1 MNYIVNFFEVVLKK
15 DHEQKLTNLY
25 KAREKLNKLDKEL
38 GNQQLSSKKRAKK
51 ETEKVKI
58 GKDLPTLREKAIKEL
73 IPAWLEYFSNRGD
86 IAQKPFQRSTH
97 LSKFENAA
105 NDYGSINSDQYSA
118 DSSASKSMNFI
129 STSSVPDKT
138 YDIAHSNGNQINLSK
153 FLLIEDE
160 SRGGTV
166 FDKIWNDDVSWL
178 EQFFPDEKK
187 RLEIASGIKSLISM
201 SPKKP
206 ELDEHKQI
214 YFPVAGGNS
223 DYHIM
228 VPLFSSSFSHFLYD
242 KVRDKKGKQAVKRKA
257 KKDEKYEEGIL
268 DTFPNTAVIQMGG
281 GDPHN
286 VSPLNSMRLGES
298 VLLSCQPPQWKT
310 QTKPP
315 VGKKTIFDQGLSH
328 TVKEPVK
335 RLQNLLLAIK
345 SRNLSLNMARKNLIA
360 SLITEIADS
369 VFDYVAQ
376 IQKLTHLAGWSQ
388 ESELSAHQQY
398 WLDPFRQD
406 EVFQTARADL
416 DWQADI
422 RTDFSRWVNRALRH
436 PQLTLGVTH
445 EEHWGKLFKRLL
457 WEFNALTDVAL
468 AEYSSTGV
476 QA

>member
-1 MNYIVNFFEVVLKK
+1 MDYIVNFFEFVLKK
-15 DHEQKLTNLY
+15 DHEQQANYLY

-118 DSSASKSMNFI
+118 DSSASKSMSFI
-129 STSSVPDKT
+129 STSSIPDKT
-138 YDIAHSNGNQINLSK
+138 YDIAHSNGNQINFSK

-160 SRGGTV
+160 SRGETV

-178 EQFFPDEKK
+178 VQFFPDEKK

-214 YFPVAGGNS
+214 YFPVSEGNS

-228 VPLFSSSFSHFLYD
+228 VPLFSSSFSDFLYD
-242 KVRDKKGKQAVKRKA
+242 KVRDTKGRQAEKRKA
-257 KKDEKYEEGIL
+257 KKDEKYKEGIL
-268 DTFPNTAVIQMGG
+268 DTFPNIAVIRMGG
-281 GDPHN
+281 GDPYN
-286 VSPLNSMRLGES
+286 VSPLNSMRFGES
-298 VLLSCQPPQWKT
+298 ILLSCQPPQWKA

-315 VGKKTIFDQGLSH
+315 VGRKTIFNQELSH

-345 SRNLSLNMARKNLIA
+345 SRNLSLNMARKKLIA

-388 ESELSAHQQY
+388 ESELSTHQQY

-406 EVFQTARADL
+406 EVFQKARSDL

-422 RTDFSRWVNRALRH
+422 RTDFSRWVNRELKH

-457 WEFNALTDVAL
+457 REFNALTGVAL